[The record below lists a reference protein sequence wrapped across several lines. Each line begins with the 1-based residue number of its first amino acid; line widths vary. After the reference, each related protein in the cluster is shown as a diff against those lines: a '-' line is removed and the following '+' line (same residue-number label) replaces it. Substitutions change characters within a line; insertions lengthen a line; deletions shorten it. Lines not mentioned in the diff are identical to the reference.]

1 MQENGLKRK
10 LTVFKS
16 RECGRIKL
24 KEGEKML
31 PAERLRLIKQLLTKK
46 EELTTNEVAL
56 KLAVSKDT
64 VRRDFDHL
72 AQTGQALR
80 IHGGLMTLGDSG
92 VPNFKERTKILS
104 PLKHEMAKLA
114 AKFVSHDGLY
124 YFDTSTTLVQLAKLI
139 DFKGTTIVTNSLD
152 NALALTNSRLMRVE
166 LLGGTLN
173 KHNRFTSSMTS
184 LGELANYQFDVAFIG
199 TSRLSPAGI
208 FVVDQDDSY
217 LPRQAIK
224 QARKV
229 VVVAEQY
236 KFHTDRSSFKVC
248 DLNELDVLITDEQL
262 TKTQRKWF
270 RSDTQI
276 LYAK

>member
-1 MQENGLKRK
+1 
-10 LTVFKS
+10 
-16 RECGRIKL
+16 
-24 KEGEKML
+24 ML

-184 LGELANYQFDVAFIG
+184 LGELANYQFDVTFIG
-199 TSRLSPAGI
+199 TSRLSPG
-208 FVVDQDDSY
+208 VQQKS
-217 LPRQAIK
+217 
-224 QARKV
+224 
-229 VVVAEQY
+229 
-236 KFHTDRSSFKVC
+236 
-248 DLNELDVLITDEQL
+248 
-262 TKTQRKWF
+262 
-270 RSDTQI
+270 
-276 LYAK
+276 